1 MTDCAVADRDG
12 AGFGQSNGRFSYDY
26 GADKHHGA
34 VRQLI
39 TGGLQV
45 RAIRLDLHT
54 HSVIHQCVSCPF
66 LVHFCISALGR
77 TRVPPHLGVLHQHV
91 LARDPNVVQ
100 LQVSVIHLVEAEL
113 GADVT
118 YNHACTHGG
127 LNKSQLLQI
136 SYK

>member
-54 HSVIHQCVSCPF
+54 QRYTPMRFMSF
-66 LVHFCISALGR
+66 LGTLLY
-77 TRVPPHLGVLHQHV
+77 LGV
-91 LARDPNVVQ
+91 
-100 LQVSVIHLVEAEL
+100 
-113 GADVT
+113 G
-118 YNHACTHGG
+118 
-127 LNKSQLLQI
+127 
-136 SYK
+136 

>member
-1 MTDCAVADRDG
+1 MVQDLARAMADSPTIMERINTMVPYVSLSLG
-12 AGFGQSNGRFSYDY
+12 GFKYVPSGWTY
-26 GADKHHGA
+26 
-34 VRQLI
+34 
-39 TGGLQV
+39 
-45 RAIRLDLHT
+45 T

-66 LVHFCISALGR
+66 WVHFCISALGR